1 MMKNRCFLDTT
12 YLMPLFGLS
21 NDIPGFGD
29 QFLAVLTKGS
39 LTFLYSP
46 VSMIEIKWQV
56 LKLEKT
62 SPVIDKYERFFSR
75 GLTSMKNDPRF
86 QVVDFIDASIN
97 DVSVE
102 LRKLGHNDYFDT
114 IIASSALWHAEV
126 LVTEDD
132 PLKKTLHAFMRDRA
146 SDLDVGKIAVQDW
159 SEFARFTSDTR

>member
-1 MMKNRCFLDTT
+1 MMENRCFLDTT

-21 NDIPGFGD
+21 NDMPGFDD
-29 QFLAVLTKGS
+29 QFLAVLKKGS
-39 LTFLYSP
+39 ITFFYSP
-46 VSMIEIKWQV
+46 VSIIEIKWQV
-56 LKLEKT
+56 IKLEKT
-62 SPVIDKYERFFSR
+62 SPGVDAYERMFSR

-86 QVVDFIDASIN
+86 QVVDLIDASIN

-114 IIASSALWHAEV
+114 IIASSALWHADV

-146 SDLDVGKIAVQDW
+146 NDLDVGKIAVQDW
-159 SEFARFTSDTR
+159 SVFCSLHS